1 MTTEKIEHFWQDAT
15 ADDVARVMAG
25 ETVEARFRRSEGS
38 WSGDEWVEF
47 DTTGKRLQLAGWSE
61 KLWVDHDQDRYAE
74 CQVYREP
81 SWWTE
86 RPDPGPEHRLLG
98 KLPDEELKPG
108 DELWL
113 NDGKAWELS
122 SNAHLDRQQGEGLWY
137 RRRIEPEPKFSVGQ
151 TVKVVGPKGKPARHW
166 TAAMDEHI
174 EQVYT
179 VISVQNYPGHPSE
192 TAGFYSVKGVVDWA
206 FREDYLEAVEPVE
219 SKPALIRRWTVE
231 PGDEIK
237 LPNGRL
243 LIIKQDGFE
252 VTQ

>member
-1 MTTEKIEHFWQDAT
+1 MSKIEQFWQDAT

-25 ETVEARFRRSEGS
+25 ETVEARFRDDAYQDWVCGFYSLCGWAKNHSFPWKSSEQVHKTFGC
-38 WSGDEWVEF
+38 W
-47 DTTGKRLQLAGWSE
+47 KQ
-61 KLWVDHDQDRYAE
+61 

-98 KLPDEELKPG
+98 KFPDEELKPG

-179 VISVQNYPGHPSE
+179 VISVQNYPGHPSG

-219 SKPALIRRWTVE
+219 SKPVLIRRWTVE